1 MTGEASPGYIPYPD
15 VANMVAR
22 RMPGPKIIA
31 AGREPIDRAYSSY
44 RYNYVHPTIALLR
57 HGKFAG
63 IAGGKPDEEYEQ
75 YLFSFED
82 MVKAEL
88 QVLREC
94 FATNSTAI
102 RQARGKWGKEA
113 WAEVEYN
120 RRDRNGLPSLVDLDG
135 FCYGKKVNGTVLRRQ
150 WAALGAKYP
159 QKVIDPNNAFLTQSF
174 IGRSLYVFPLE
185 WWYLNFRKEDI
196 YFVWYVSLSSL
207 YPLSPLSS
215 LFPLCEVLIS
225 HLSILISSLL
235 LIPAPIFSTEELSDQ
250 SGEPMNNLGQF
261 LGLPGYNFSKIVR
274 AGAYNVGGHEGYNK
288 KTSWTVMES
297 EVEAETET
305 NVTEVQREIP
315 LSEEL
320 RLELSDFIRPYN
332 ERLFK
337 LTGRRCN
344 W

>member
-31 AGREPIDRAYSSY
+31 VGREPIDRAYSSY
-44 RYNYVHPTIALLR
+44 RYNYVHPTIASLR

-63 IAGGKPDEEYEQ
+63 IGGGRPDEEYEQ

-94 FATNSTAI
+94 FAVNSTAI
-102 RQARGKWGKEA
+102 RKARGKWGKEA
-113 WAEVEYN
+113 WAEAEYD

-159 QKVIDPNNAFLTQSF
+159 KKVIDPNNAFLIQSF
-174 IGRSLYVFPLE
+174 VGRSLYVFPLE

-196 YFVWYVSLSSL
+196 YFV
-207 YPLSPLSS
+207 
-215 LFPLCEVLIS
+215 C
-225 HLSILISSLL
+225 
-235 LIPAPIFSTEELSDQ
+235 TEELSDQ

-261 LGLPGYNFSKIVR
+261 LGLPGYNFSKVVR
-274 AGAYNVGGHEGYNK
+274 AGAYNVGGHKGYDK
-288 KTSWTVMES
+288 KTSWTVIES

-305 NVTEVQREIP
+305 NVTAAQREIP
-315 LSEEL
+315 LSKEL

-337 LTGRRCN
+337 LTGRRCD

>member
-1 MTGEASPGYIPYPD
+1 MSGEASPGYLPYPD
-15 VANMVAR
+15 VASMVAR
-22 RMPGPKIIA
+22 RMPGPRIIA

-44 RYNYVHPTIALLR
+44 RYNYVHPTIDSLR
-57 HGKFAG
+57 SGKFAG
-63 IAGGKPDEEYEQ
+63 IDGGKPDEEYEKN
-75 YLFSFED
+75 LFSFED

-94 FATNSTAI
+94 FAPNSTAI
-102 RQARGKWGKEA
+102 QKTRRKWGKEA
-113 WAEVEYN
+113 WAKAEYN

-150 WAALGAKYP
+150 WADLAAKYP
-159 QKVIDPNNAFLTQSF
+159 KKVIEPSTAFLTQSF

-196 YFVWYVSLSSL
+196 YFV
-207 YPLSPLSS
+207 
-215 LFPLCEVLIS
+215 C
-225 HLSILISSLL
+225 
-235 LIPAPIFSTEELSDQ
+235 TEELSDQ

-261 LGLPGYNFSKIVR
+261 LGLPSYNFSHIVHE
-274 AGAYNVGGHEGYNK
+274 GAYNVGGHKGYDK
-288 KTSWTVMES
+288 KTSWTVIES

-305 NVTEVQREIP
+305 ETKPNVTEVQREIP

-320 RLELSDFIRPYN
+320 LLELSDFIRPYN

-337 LTGRRCN
+337 LTGRRCD